1 MATEYRTVR
10 VPANPKK
17 QTKELNKL
25 ANDGWQ
31 VVQVKHVIGAGV
43 DRAYLQRD
51 RAEKITAEPAGD
63 SFLDKLF
70 KRIDEDNKREAEKR
84 RQARELKKQAKLA
97 AKSDKG

>member
-1 MATEYRTVR
+1 M
-10 VPANPKK
+10 
-17 QTKELNKL
+17 
-25 ANDGWQ
+25 
-31 VVQVKHVIGAGV
+31 QVKHVLGAGV

-51 RAEKITAEPAGD
+51 RAEKVTSVPAGE

-70 KRIDEDNKREAEKR
+70 KRMEEDNKREAEKR